1 MVASALSLKI
11 GQRQIQSPALTPALQ
26 QALKLLQLSGLELD
40 ALVREALETNPLLV
54 ADAAS
59 TDLAPTIP
67 SPVQRRSGAGYR
79 LSPQAIC
86 LFGSAAQVTRQTP
99 GGADMMAGGHADPD
113 RLGVQDGGSLQ
124 DALLEDIAFTFDDPV
139 ERQIA
144 MDLSGL
150 LDDSGYLAGDLE
162 DVAEYRKVPAA
173 HVEHV
178 LARLQEAAPA
188 GLFARDLKECLR
200 LQLKDRGTLDEV
212 MIRILDHLEILA
224 EHDPVALAAA
234 VGLDV
239 DEVSLGLDKLR
250 QLDPRPGTAFAGQTA
265 PVIVP
270 DIIVLPI
277 GTHSSHNSEHVQ
289 AVGRWTVG
297 LNLDLV
303 PKLSL
308 DCTGLDILR
317 ARARREEERAYLK
330 ASSRDATWLIRAIEQ
345 RTATLLRI
353 GVEIFRRQEGFLE
366 GGPLALKPLTQ
377 KEIARV
383 TEVHEST
390 ISRAV
395 NRKFA
400 ATPQG
405 LVPLKFLFSNSV
417 RDLNGGRD
425 HASKVVR
432 QRLKA
437 LISAEAAPTPDE
449 ALTRQLRSEG
459 YDVARRTVAKYRGML
474 RIPSSVVRKCP
485 RTAGLAKGTGS

>member
-1 MVASALSLKI
+1 
-11 GQRQIQSPALTPALQ
+11 
-26 QALKLLQLSGLELD
+26 
-40 ALVREALETNPLLV
+40 
-54 ADAAS
+54 
-59 TDLAPTIP
+59 
-67 SPVQRRSGAGYR
+67 
-79 LSPQAIC
+79 
-86 LFGSAAQVTRQTP
+86 
-99 GGADMMAGGHADPD
+99 
-113 RLGVQDGGSLQ
+113 
-124 DALLEDIAFTFDDPV
+124 
-139 ERQIA
+139 
-144 MDLSGL
+144 
-150 LDDSGYLAGDLE
+150 
-162 DVAEYRKVPAA
+162 
-173 HVEHV
+173 
-178 LARLQEAAPA
+178 
-188 GLFARDLKECLR
+188 
-200 LQLKDRGTLDEV
+200 TLDEV

-330 ASSRDATWLIRAIEQ
+330 TSSRDATWLIRAIEQ

-366 GGPLALKPLTQ
+366 GGPLALKPLIQ
-377 KEIARV
+377 KEIAHV

-459 YDVARRTVAKYRGML
+459 YDVARRTVAKYREML

-485 RTAGLAKGTGS
+485 RAAGLAKGTGS